1 MTYLFT
7 GTSITSPTRQ
17 TRQTRQKK
25 QTRATA
31 KIEHTDQEIIQNVE
45 RHGDG
50 VAFVNPF
57 QPHAG
62 S

>member
-17 TRQTRQKK
+17 TRQTR
-25 QTRATA
+25 ATA
-31 KIEHTDQEIIQNVE
+31 KIEHTDQNIIQNVE
-45 RHGDG
+45 RDGDG

>member
-7 GTSITSPTRQ
+7 ETNITSPTRQ
-17 TRQTRQKK
+17 TRQTRQ
-25 QTRATA
+25 TMATA
-31 KIEHTDQEIIQNVE
+31 KIEHTDQNIIQNVK